1 MVCTCVPHE
10 AKRKQVPGHR
20 GRTLAAN
27 LNVAIQTTSAQRYG
41 TFFILPNICVENC
54 FCGSII
60 GCPAMCGCNSVRS
73 CGREQSRNGRHKKD
87 TRQCGEHRRVSVC
100 YSSQVLAICSATVCA
115 SSHSCLPFNDVRVL
129 MLLCMMSQRRS
140 LRNVPNVRVSSDGR
154 LAYLRTTER

>member
-27 LNVAIQTTSAQRYG
+27 LNVAIQTTSAQRYE
-41 TFFILPNICVENC
+41 TFFILPNIGAENC

-60 GCPAMCGCNSVRS
+60 GCAAMWDA
-73 CGREQSRNGRHKKD
+73 KKD
-87 TRQCGEHRRVSVC
+87 TRQCGVHRRVSVC
-100 YSSQVLAICSATVCA
+100 YSSQVLAICSATICA
-115 SSHSCLPFNDVRVL
+115 SSHICLPLNDARVL
-129 MLLCMMSQRRS
+129 MLLCIMSQRRS
-140 LRNVPNVRVSSDGR
+140 SRNVPNERVSPAGR